1 MKSHILWHLHKTN
14 TFHKAGSLTIC
25 YGSFQGSN
33 KLARTFRTF
42 KPAAQG
48 FFSGTVLYFA
58 FSAVPQFFPHVK
70 YPAQT
75 PLRQQCLYKPCNSS
89 RMGHGAINFSLRHFQ
104 QRPAIFCGCPFS
116 PFSRGFCTSK
126 TAPLRAR
133 STGRP
138 FSYSPCSLAARARL
152 RAQNAHSP
160 ASRALAA
167 VSAAPAASPG
177 GQ

>member
-25 YGSFQGSN
+25 YGSFQGSH

-48 FFSGTVLYFA
+48 FFSGTVLYSA

-89 RMGHGAINFSLRHFQ
+89 RMGPWGNQFFPSSFSTAARHLLAAARFLLLAGAFVRQKPHPCAPDLQGVPFPI
-104 QRPAIFCGCPFS
+104 RPAPVS
-116 PFSRGFCTSK
+116 YTHLVSWRLCT
-126 TAPLRAR
+126 
-133 STGRP
+133 
-138 FSYSPCSLAARARL
+138 AAKKL
-152 RAQNAHSP
+152 
-160 ASRALAA
+160 
-167 VSAAPAASPG
+167 
-177 GQ
+177 